1 MKWNPFE
8 SHDLIAIQK
17 QRNPIIRWAIIS
29 IYSLPFWVIAMREI
43 IKRLVWFCTKSKNC
57 QEITL
62 FSRYYVPIRI
72 FRWPVPNERNNI
84 QFSKVS
90 DKYSAFRWV
99 VATSRHGKLVL
110 DFVVNDFMCSIK
122 TKWNG
127 FRLKT
132 IYFYLYIP
140 YGSWEPRTLICT
152 MTIKDKLT
160 MKCPWNQWIDC

>member
-29 IYSLPFWVIAMREI
+29 IYSLSFWVIAMREI

-99 VATSRHGKLVL
+99 GCNKSTRKTSTWFLSWMILCVQFKQNGMGLLK
-110 DFVVNDFMCSIK
+110 NDLFLLIY
-122 TKWNG
+122 T
-127 FRLKT
+127 T
-132 IYFYLYIP
+132 IWIM
-140 YGSWEPRTLICT
+140 RTTHID
-152 MTIKDKLT
+152 MHND
-160 MKCPWNQWIDC
+160 NQG